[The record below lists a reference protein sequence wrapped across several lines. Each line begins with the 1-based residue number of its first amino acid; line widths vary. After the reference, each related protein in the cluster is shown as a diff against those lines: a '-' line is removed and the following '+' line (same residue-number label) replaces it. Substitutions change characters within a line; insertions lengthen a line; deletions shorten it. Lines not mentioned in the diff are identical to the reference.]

1 MIVTVLSEVCAATLA
16 GAVTPPPPT

>member
-16 GAVTPPPPT
+16 GAVTPPPPP

>member
-16 GAVTPPPPT
+16 GAVTPPPH

>member
-16 GAVTPPPPT
+16 GAVTPPPP

>member
-16 GAVTPPPPT
+16 GAVTPPP